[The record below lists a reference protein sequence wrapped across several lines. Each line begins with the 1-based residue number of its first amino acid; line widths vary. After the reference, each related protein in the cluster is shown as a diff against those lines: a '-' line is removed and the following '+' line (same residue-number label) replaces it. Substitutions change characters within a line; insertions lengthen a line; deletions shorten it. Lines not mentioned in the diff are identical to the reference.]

1 MNRCRYLLV
10 PLLALFWLAGCGSSL
25 FPLAGKSQ
33 PITPQLAAAQ
43 LQTREKD
50 DLNQQILSQGAAGN
64 LRTPRDYMVG
74 PEDLLEIVVYGQKEL
89 QRFVRVN
96 GSGDIT
102 MPLIG
107 IVQVAGMTPQQVES
121 RLQELYGSNYLRNP
135 QVSVF
140 VKEYRH
146 QQVAVTGAVKKPGGY
161 EMIGPRTL
169 LEMLALAG
177 GLDEKA
183 GDYVHIIRS
192 QPTGREGG
200 KLTPKTDAPQSF
212 ALNSETI
219 VFDLRRLS
227 QGGKLNVPIRAGD
240 VINVPLAGQAY
251 VLGSVNHPGSIPVK
265 GNLTVS
271 QAIAVAGSPVAGLAK
286 PQISSV
292 LRLDEQGNPSTIPF
306 NLYAIL
312 EKKELDIPLKE
323 NDVVYV
329 PESVARR
336 FLLDVKQLI
345 GGGISYSAGSA
356 F

>member
-10 PLLALFWLAGCGSSL
+10 PLLALFWLSGCGSSGTL
-25 FPLAGKSQ
+25 P
-33 PITPQLAAAQ
+33 PQQAVAQ
-43 LQTREKD
+43 LQSRDKKD
-50 DLNQQILSQGAAGN
+50 DLNQQILAQGAAAN
-64 LRTPRDYMVG
+64 LRTPRDYTVG
-74 PEDLLEIVVYGQKEL
+74 PEDLLEIVVYGQKDL

-107 IVQVAGMTPQQVES
+107 LVQVAGLTPQQAES

-146 QQVAVTGAVKKPGGY
+146 QQVAVTGAVRKPGGY

-177 GLDEKA
+177 GLEEKA

-192 QPTGREGG
+192 QHTGREGG
-200 KLTPKTDAPQSF
+200 KLTPGTDVPQSF

-219 VFDLRRLS
+219 VLDLRRLS
-227 QGGKLNVPIRAGD
+227 QGGRLNVPIQAGD

-292 LRLDEQGNPSTIPF
+292 LRLDDQGNPTTIPF

-312 EKKELDIPLKE
+312 EKKEPDIPLKE

-329 PESVARR
+329 PESTVRR
-336 FLLDVKQLI
+336 LLLDVKQLV
-345 GGGISYSAGSA
+345 GGGVSMGYSAGGM
-356 F
+356 

>member
-1 MNRCRYLLV
+1 MDRCRYLLV
-10 PLLALFWLAGCGSSL
+10 PLVALFWLSGCASSGS
-25 FPLAGKSQ
+25 FP
-33 PITPQLAAAQ
+33 PQQAATQ
-43 LQTREKD
+43 LQTKHQKD
-50 DLNQQILSQGAAGN
+50 ELNQQIIAQGTTAN
-64 LRTPRDYMVG
+64 LRTPRDYKVG
-74 PEDLLEIVVYGQKEL
+74 PEDLLEIGVYGQKEL

-107 IVQVAGMTPQQVES
+107 IVQVAGLTPQQVES
-121 RLQELYGSNYLRNP
+121 RLQELYATSYLRNP

-146 QQVAVTGAVKKPGGY
+146 QQVAVTGAIKKPGTY

-169 LEMLALAG
+169 VEMLALSG
-177 GLDEKA
+177 GLDEKS

-192 QPTGREGG
+192 PRSGREGKKG
-200 KLTPKTDAPQSF
+200 TPETGVPQSF
-212 ALNSETI
+212 APNSETI
-219 VFDLRRLS
+219 VLDLRRLS
-227 QGGKLNVPIRAGD
+227 KDGRLNLPIQAGD

-251 VLGSVNHPGSIPVK
+251 VLGSVNHPGSVPVK
-265 GNLTVS
+265 NNLTVS

-292 LRLDEQGNPSTIPF
+292 LRLDEQGNPATIPF

-312 EKKELDIPLKE
+312 EKKEVDIPLKE

-329 PESVARR
+329 PESTIRR
-336 FLLDVKQLI
+336 FLMDVKQLV
-345 GGGISYSAGSA
+345 GGGVSYSAGA
-356 F
+356 AL

>member
-10 PLLALFWLAGCGSSL
+10 PVLALFWLAGCGSSGT
-25 FPLAGKSQ
+25 LA
-33 PITPQLAAAQ
+33 PQQAAAQ
-43 LQTREKD
+43 LQTSGKKD
-50 DLNQQILSQGAAGN
+50 DLNQQILAQGTAAN
-64 LRTPRDYMVG
+64 LRTPRDYTVG

-96 GSGDIT
+96 GSGEIT

-107 IVQVAGMTPQQVES
+107 LVQVAGLTPQQVER
-121 RLQELYGSNYLRNP
+121 RLQELYGTDYLRNP

-146 QQVAVTGAVKKPGGY
+146 QQVAVTGAVKKPGVY

-169 LEMLALAG
+169 LEMLALSG
-177 GLDEKA
+177 GLEEKA

-192 QPTGREGG
+192 QRTGRVGG
-200 KLTPKTDAPQSF
+200 KLTPGIDVPQSF

-219 VFDLRRLS
+219 VLDLRRLS
-227 QGGKLNVPIRAGD
+227 QDGRLNVPIQAGD
-240 VINVPLAGQAY
+240 VINVPFTGLAY
-251 VLGSVNHPGSIPVK
+251 VLGSVNKPGSVPVK

-271 QAIAVAGSPVAGLAK
+271 QAIAMAGSPVAGLAK

-292 LRLDEQGNPSTIPF
+292 LRLDEQGNPTTIPF

-312 EKKELDIPLKE
+312 EKKEPDIPLKE

-329 PESVARR
+329 PESTLRR
-336 FLLDVKQLI
+336 LLLDVKQLV
-345 GGGISYSAGSA
+345 GGGVSYSATAGL
-356 F
+356 

>member
-10 PLLALFWLAGCGSSL
+10 PLLVLFWLAGCGSSRTL
-25 FPLAGKSQ
+25 P
-33 PITPQLAAAQ
+33 PQQAAAQ
-43 LQTREKD
+43 LQSRDKKD
-50 DLNQQILSQGAAGN
+50 DLNQQILVRGSPATCK
-64 LRTPRDYMVG
+64 LRVDYKVG
-74 PEDLLEIVVYGQKEL
+74 PEDLLEIGVYGQKEL

-107 IVQVAGMTPQQVES
+107 VVQIAGLTPQQVES

-146 QQVAVTGAVKKPGGY
+146 QKVAVTGAVKKPGGY

-192 QPTGREGG
+192 QPTGKEGG
-200 KLTPKTDAPQSF
+200 KLIPGTDVPQSF
-212 ALNSETI
+212 APNSETI

-227 QGGKLNVPIRAGD
+227 KDGRLNVPIRAGD
-240 VINVPLAGQAY
+240 VINVPVAGQAY
-251 VLGSVNHPGSIPVK
+251 VLGSVNKPGSVPVK

-271 QAIAVAGSPVAGLAK
+271 QAVAVAGSPVAGLAK
-286 PQISSV
+286 PQLSSI
-292 LRLDEQGNPSTIPF
+292 LRLDEQGNPQTIPF

-312 EKKELDIPLKE
+312 EKREPDIPLKE
-323 NDVVYV
+323 EDVVYV
-329 PESVARR
+329 PESAVRR
-336 FLLDVKQLI
+336 FLMDVKQLV
-345 GGGISYSAGSA
+345 GGGVSYSAGSTM
-356 F
+356 